1 MLWLGEVKVHF
12 FFLSEQNKLLYSA
25 WHFFPFSVKRNFCV
39 AAQSIS
45 GNMLDYQWK
54 NPIVSRLKIRGTK
67 KKEKKRRE
75 NVNTWYRISR
85 FSTFSHFSLYRP
97 KDRLIAITYFFQ
109 NNYSLSALLTVPKQF
124 EELTPWNIYS
134 SVKKKGKTSNGGMAG
149 VFRKAL
155 NKDGWEVRIHD
166 LLMKV
171 GKGEGMCTGGLA

>member
-12 FFLSEQNKLLYSA
+12 FFMSEQNKLLYSA
-25 WHFFPFSVKRNFCV
+25 WHFFPFSVTRNFCV

-75 NVNTWYRISR
+75 NVNTWHRISR
-85 FSTFSHFSLYRP
+85 FSTFSHFSLHRP

-134 SVKKKGKTSNGGMAG
+134 SVKKTRKTSDGGMAG

-155 NKDGWEVRIHD
+155 NKDGWEVRIQD